1 MERVVDSFTTI
12 SSVKVENKIKE
23 KIKEIWHP
31 ISFAKYLLK

>member
-23 KIKEIWHP
+23 IKEIWHP